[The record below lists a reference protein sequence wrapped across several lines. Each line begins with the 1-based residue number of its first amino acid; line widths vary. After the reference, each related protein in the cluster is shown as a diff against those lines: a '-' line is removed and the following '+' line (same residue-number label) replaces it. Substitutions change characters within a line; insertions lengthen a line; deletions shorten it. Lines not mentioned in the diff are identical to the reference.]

1 MVATRR
7 LPCLA
12 WSPVEV
18 QHGVDSGLYI
28 FARRTQSRAA
38 QRGTAGRLHHDR
50 VGVLLD
56 SCRFLDSRRSA
67 ETLARLRGVL
77 PGSFVRV
84 CGERRAPAVCTT
96 IDDNFYS
103 IRVPLRGAA
112 STRTEPNRQPNPARG
127 RPSTGRHSSVGAAG
141 RPSTSLV
148 SIHSTPRL
156 PNGALRIP
164 EAEPRR
170 GRDRRT
176 KGRRLCKLS
185 PCRRR
190 PDGVGMS
197 RNHGRKADD
206 TVRDPAS
213 ARAHARRARLGEST
227 FTGLMGRAARRKEGV
242 ESSSAVQ

>member
-112 STRTEPNRQPNPARG
+112 STRTEPNRQPEPRARSAVD
-127 RPSTGRHSSVGAAG
+127 R
-141 RPSTSLV
+141 TSLV
-148 SIHSTPRL
+148 S
-156 PNGALRIP
+156 
-164 EAEPRR
+164 RR
-170 GRDRRT
+170 RRSAVDVTRQYTQYPSPTERRT
-176 KGRRLCKLS
+176 PYPRS
-185 PCRRR
+185 
-190 PDGVGMS
+190 
-197 RNHGRKADD
+197 
-206 TVRDPAS
+206 
-213 ARAHARRARLGEST
+213 
-227 FTGLMGRAARRKEGV
+227 RAASGPRPANQGPP
-242 ESSSAVQ
+242 SM